1 MTSCFIQS
9 EKTGFGDG
17 TRVRREKR
25 NFKYFNSLHFL
36 AKTLHFF
43 ESNLTGRHFTLNV
56 NVSSPRYLIIP
67 TLLIICRVNFNI
79 LCKQNYR

>member
-1 MTSCFIQS
+1 MTSCFTQS

-36 AKTLHFF
+36 AGKRSIS
-43 ESNLTGRHFTLNV
+43 SN
-56 NVSSPRYLIIP
+56 P
-67 TLLIICRVNFNI
+67 T
-79 LCKQNYR
+79 